1 MDWKNLNADENWI
14 INKHYT
20 PGRGGNRIQ
29 YVVIHHNAG
38 VLSIADCWNT
48 WQTRQA
54 SAHYQVQTDGRIGQL
69 VHDSD
74 SAWHA
79 GNFAANQRSI
89 GIEHANSGGA
99 SAGWPISEATRE
111 NGAHLVAAIC
121 RYYGLGRPQW
131 GVNVFPHQHF
141 SSTACPGLLATTYRD
156 SYMARAQA
164 WYDAM
169 VSGKAPA
176 ASAPK
181 ATTSTAT
188 GAAKTKTDGQLEI
201 TQDGILGGATIAR
214 WQQVMG
220 TPIDG
225 VISRGGSQLVIAFQ
239 KFLNSVVAGGDQK
252 NLHGAAT
259 LATDGILGP
268 ATWKTYQFWSGNKLP
283 GDMKN
288 ICGFTLTG
296 STIGKWVDGV
306 AGKWT
311 ITMLQVMLNRS
322 YAGSGKLLSK

>member
-1 MDWKNLNADENWI
+1 MSIFSKEFVLGAAERALKTAAQTLIAAMSVNQVGIMDFDWAGALSVTAFAAI
-14 INKHYT
+14 LSVLTSIVSPSFT
-20 PGRGGNRIQ
+20 AGTQVP
-29 YVVIHHNAG
+29 VVVAAPSDTAAPESDAEEIAPED
-38 VLSIADCWNT
+38 VTAAIADAEAIT
-48 WQTRQA
+48 LTGVAGSDALA
-54 SAHYQVQTDGRIGQL
+54 SD
-69 VHDSD
+69 
-74 SAWHA
+74 
-79 GNFAANQRSI
+79 AALT
-89 GIEHANSGGA
+89 
-99 SAGWPISEATRE
+99 PEA
-111 NGAHLVAAIC
+111 AA
-121 RYYGLGRPQW
+121 
-131 GVNVFPHQHF
+131 
-141 SSTACPGLLATTYRD
+141 
-156 SYMARAQA
+156 
-164 WYDAM
+164 
-169 VSGKAPA
+169 A
-176 ASAPK
+176 AAAPK

-225 VISRGGSQLVIAFQ
+225 EISRGGSQVVVAFQ
-239 KFLNSVVAGGDQK
+239 KFLNSVVAGEDQK

-322 YAGSGKLLSK
+322 YAGSGKLLSN

>member
-1 MDWKNLNADENWI
+1 MSIFSKEFVLGAAERALKTAAQTLIAAMSVNQVGIMDFDWAGALSVTAFAAI
-14 INKHYT
+14 LSVLTSIVSPSFT
-20 PGRGGNRIQ
+20 AGTQVP
-29 YVVIHHNAG
+29 VVVAAPSDTAAPESDAEEIAPED
-38 VLSIADCWNT
+38 VTAAIADAEAIT
-48 WQTRQA
+48 LTGVAGSDALASDAALTPEAAAAA
-54 SAHYQVQTDGRIGQL
+54 SAD
-69 VHDSD
+69 
-74 SAWHA
+74 
-79 GNFAANQRSI
+79 AAVTAPYRAK
-89 GIEHANSGGA
+89 H
-99 SAGWPISEATRE
+99 
-111 NGAHLVAAIC
+111 VA
-121 RYYGLGRPQW
+121 
-131 GVNVFPHQHF
+131 
-141 SSTACPGLLATTYRD
+141 D
-156 SYMARAQA
+156 
-164 WYDAM
+164 
-169 VSGKAPA
+169 APA
-176 ASAPK
+176 ASAP
-181 ATTSTAT
+181 TAT

-214 WQQVMG
+214 WQHVMG

-225 VISRGGSQLVIAFQ
+225 EISRGGSPVVVAFQ
-239 KFLNSVVAGGDQK
+239 KFLNSVVAGEHQK

-322 YAGSGKLLSK
+322 YAGSGKLFSK

>member
-1 MDWKNLNADENWI
+1 MSIFSKEFVLGAAERALKTAAQTLIAAMSVNQVGIMDFDW
-14 INKHYT
+14 
-20 PGRGGNRIQ
+20 
-29 YVVIHHNAG
+29 AG
-38 VLSIADCWNT
+38 ALSVTAFAAILSVLTSIASSSFT
-48 WQTRQA
+48 A
-54 SAHYQVQTDGRIGQL
+54 GPQVP
-69 VHDSD
+69 VV
-74 SAWHA
+74 
-79 GNFAANQRSI
+79 
-89 GIEHANSGGA
+89 
-99 SAGWPISEATRE
+99 
-111 NGAHLVAAIC
+111 VAAPSDTAAPESDAEEIAPEDVTDAIADAEAIT
-121 RYYGLGRPQW
+121 LT
-131 GVNVFPHQHF
+131 GVAG
-141 SSTACPGLLATTYRD
+141 SDALA
-156 SYMARAQA
+156 S
-164 WYDAM
+164 DAALTPEAAAAA
-169 VSGKAPA
+169 AP
-176 ASAPK
+176 
-181 ATTSTAT
+181 TAT

-225 VISRGGSQLVIAFQ
+225 EISMGGSQVVVAFQ
-239 KFLNSVVAGGDQK
+239 KFLNSVVSGEHQK

-259 LATDGILGP
+259 LSTDGILGP

>member
-1 MDWKNLNADENWI
+1 MDWKNLNADENRI

-38 VLSIADCWNT
+38 VLSIAGCYNT
-48 WQTRQA
+48 WQTSPV

-69 VHDSD
+69 VHDGD
-74 SAWHA
+74 TAWHA

-89 GIEHANSGGA
+89 GIEHANSAGA

-141 SSTACPGLLATTYRD
+141 SATACPGLLATTYRD
-156 SYMARAQA
+156 AYMRRAQE

-176 ASAPK
+176 ASAP
-181 ATTSTAT
+181 TAT

-201 TQDGILGGATIAR
+201 TQ
-214 WQQVMG
+214 
-220 TPIDG
+220 
-225 VISRGGSQLVIAFQ
+225 
-239 KFLNSVVAGGDQK
+239 
-252 NLHGAAT
+252 
-259 LATDGILGP
+259 DGILGP

-311 ITMLQVMLNRS
+311 IIMLQVMLNRS

>member
-1 MDWKNLNADENWI
+1 MDWNNLNADENMI
-14 INKHYT
+14 IDKHYT

-38 VLSIADCWNT
+38 VLSIAGCYNT
-48 WQTRQA
+48 WQTSPV

-69 VHDSD
+69 VHDGD
-74 SAWHA
+74 TAWHA

-89 GIEHANSGGA
+89 GIEHANSAGA

-141 SSTACPGLLATTYRD
+141 SATACPGLLATTYRD
-156 SYMARAQA
+156 AYMRRAQE

-181 ATTSTAT
+181 ATT

-225 VISRGGSQLVIAFQ
+225 EISMGGSQVVVAFQ
-239 KFLNSVVAGGDQK
+239 KFLNSVVAGEHQK

-288 ICGFTLTG
+288 ICGFTLSG